1 MDQDRS
7 LKDLIRFLDPS
18 GDISDADIADLTS
31 KLKFT
36 EVLDLISNVGKD
48 DLDAARNILN
58 NYDQRFSVAKEYTS
72 VPTTKP
78 SGFKPIKPQGTVG
91 QLPSTASSP
100 QPAGG
105 QAAVGGQPANTAQ
118 GQNNQ
123 NTELS
128 GDDLTGMLDD
138 PSNQSN
144 PDVKQIKS
152 LLQRLQQR

>member
-100 QPAGG
+100 QPAS
-105 QAAVGGQPANTAQ
+105 GQPANAAQ